1 MRIHYPGRFDVS
13 HVSVWYAAAAAI
25 FFLLFP
31 HAINITEAFSINQ
44 GWIPI
49 ANWSV
54 GLPGRLSFIGDYFL
68 LAWATMPAWLA
79 FAAYTYVKSNP
90 RDTHTVSSFLFTW
103 IVLLLMLAVIL
114 FSRFRLGDDV
124 PLWRFQMLELA
135 SRSRIAG
142 AIVWSGILFFVFVL
156 AYACLVKAPLD
167 LVRGI
172 SKR

>member
-1 MRIHYPGRFDVS
+1 MPIHSAGRFDVS
-13 HVSVWYAAAAAI
+13 DVSIWYAAAAAI
-25 FFLLFP
+25 CFLLFP
-31 HAINITEAFSINQ
+31 SAINVTEAFNINQ

-54 GLPGRLSFIGDYFL
+54 GLPGRLSFIGDYFV
-68 LAWATMPAWLA
+68 LAWGTMPAWLA

-90 RDTHTVSSFLFTW
+90 RNTPTISSLLVAW
-103 IVLLLMLAVIL
+103 VVLLLMLAVIL

-167 LVRGI
+167 LFRGI